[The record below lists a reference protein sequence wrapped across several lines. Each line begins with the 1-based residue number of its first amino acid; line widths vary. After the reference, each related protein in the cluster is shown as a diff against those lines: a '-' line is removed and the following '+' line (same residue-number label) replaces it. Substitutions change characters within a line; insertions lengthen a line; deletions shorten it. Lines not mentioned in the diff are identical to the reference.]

1 MNYKKYRRK
10 NKTSIRHKQKIKG
23 LRALYLYYCYLLKVF
38 PKQKYPPK
46 YSKAMKEEI
55 KKWMNFQILHND
67 QSSAYMQSFGLVIS
81 HLLFSEELPLL
92 WLFRQLYK
100 IGKRHRSFST
110 FDRVNLRQEVN
121 HIAKIPMVIIETS
134 ILLSSL

>member
-1 MNYKKYRRK
+1 M
-10 NKTSIRHKQKIKG
+10 I
-23 LRALYLYYCYLLKVF
+23 

-100 IGKRHRSFST
+100 IGKGHRSFST

>member
-1 MNYKKYRRK
+1 M
-10 NKTSIRHKQKIKG
+10 I
-23 LRALYLYYCYLLKVF
+23 

-81 HLLFSEELPLL
+81 HLLFPEGLSLF

-121 HIAKIPMVIIETS
+121 HITKFDKYIMSCI
-134 ILLSSL
+134 